1 MVNSP
6 YFVNCSECQVCRGG
20 HCPYSAR
27 CVPGPSSFTNSGLP
41 SLFHQVHVPSPP
53 LLKTKLPL
61 HRTSPVQGQIK
72 QICGATL
79 LAVLTIQSRPLC
91 REPTFPC
98 SVTGAARQRILR
110 AMPVS
115 PCPPRT
121 IMQTRSVSPS
131 QHRGLSVTALC
142 ALLSLHWFK
151 AFIPHTGV
159 FVNTQFQILFRFC
172 CFRRRHV
179 IFIQHKQF
187 LHLFGHG
194 GVGVLQQAIL
204 RQVGTVLA
212 VQRQQHIFSAQGV
225 AA

>member
-1 MVNSP
+1 MVITP
-6 YFVNCSECQVCRGG
+6 CFVNWFVVWQDLQNR
-20 HCPYSAR
+20 
-27 CVPGPSSFTNSGLP
+27 LP
-41 SLFHQVHVPSPP
+41 SLFQRNVFHRSFP
-53 LLKTKLPL
+53 LLCCVRNKKLPL
-61 HRTSPVQGQIK
+61 HRNPPVQGQIT
-72 QICGATL
+72 IYLWCH
-79 LAVLTIQSRPLC
+79 LACRNYKLRPLC

-159 FVNTQFQILFRFC
+159 IVNTQFQILFRFC
-172 CFRRRHV
+172 GFRRRHV
-179 IFIQHKQF
+179 VFIQHKQF

-194 GVGVLQQAIL
+194 GVGVLQQAVL
-204 RQVGTVLA
+204 RQVGAVLA

>member
-1 MVNSP
+1 MIFQKRTFYKFRLAIVLSS
-6 YFVNCSECQVCRGG
+6 CSFSC
-20 HCPYSAR
+20 
-27 CVPGPSSFTNSGLP
+27 FLLP
-41 SLFHQVHVPSPP
+41 LKS
-53 LLKTKLPL
+53 KTKLPL
-61 HRTSPVQGQIK
+61 HRKSPVQGQIK

-79 LAVLTIQSRPLC
+79 LAVQLSIARPLC

-151 AFIPHTGV
+151 AFIPQPSA
-159 FVNTQFQILFRFC
+159 FVNGYF
-172 CFRRRHV
+172 
-179 IFIQHKQF
+179 
-187 LHLFGHG
+187 
-194 GVGVLQQAIL
+194 
-204 RQVGTVLA
+204 
-212 VQRQQHIFSAQGV
+212 
-225 AA
+225 

>member
-1 MVNSP
+1 MLA
-6 YFVNCSECQVCRGG
+6 RGRSMTAPTG
-20 HCPYSAR
+20 VIAQI
-27 CVPGPSSFTNSGLP
+27 VFTNSGLP

-53 LLKTKLPL
+53 LSKTKLPL

-151 AFIPHTGV
+151 AFIPHAGV

-172 CFRRRHV
+172 GFRRRHV
-179 IFIQHKQF
+179 VFIQHKQF

-194 GVGVLQQAIL
+194 GVGVLQQAVL
-204 RQVGTVLA
+204 RQVGAVLA

>member
-1 MVNSP
+1 MTFICRTP
-6 YFVNCSECQVCRGG
+6 CFVNWFVVWQALQNR
-20 HCPYSAR
+20 
-27 CVPGPSSFTNSGLP
+27 LP
-41 SLFHQVHVPSPP
+41 SLFQSNVFHRSFP
-53 LLKTKLPL
+53 LLCCVRNKKLPL
-61 HRTSPVQGQIK
+61 HRNPPVQGQIT
-72 QICGATL
+72 IYLWCH
-79 LAVLTIQSRPLC
+79 LACRNYKLRPLC

-151 AFIPHTGV
+151 AFIPHAGV
-159 FVNTQFQILFRFC
+159 FVNTQFQILFRFRG
-172 CFRRRHV
+172 FRRRHV
-179 IFIQHKQF
+179 VFIQHKQF
-187 LHLFGHG
+187 LQLFGHG
-194 GVGVLQQAIL
+194 GVGVLQQAVL
-204 RQVGTVLA
+204 RQVGAVLA